1 MLVLTGGEQRPFGSC
16 GRTALHAPP
25 LSSQR
30 CRYPSVRTLSQLLI
44 IRLRIERRSAVV
56 SEAVL
61 LRLPVKCLYWRAWIT
76 VCRWV
81 FLPQRELLL
90 WHVLHH
96 VCAFPH
102 WWPHHWSRQYKYLF
116 LFDVSGFSVWLC
128 SVVHQLQ
135 NHNWMPLKGNQELS
149 LLWLVRSKSHQNIIR
164 QHIIINPH
172 LQMVSLQLKFSL
184 DYLSLYMN
192 EWNCTLRL
200 TTASLFQL
208 SGSDK
213 LTTIC

>member
-16 GRTALHAPP
+16 GHTALHAPP

-30 CRYPSVRTLSQLLI
+30 CHYPSVHTLSQLLI

-61 LRLPVKCLYWRAWIT
+61 LRLPVKCLYWRVWIT
-76 VCRWV
+76 VCRSA
-81 FLPQRELLL
+81 FLPQSELL

-102 WWPHHWSRQYKYLF
+102 WWPHHCSRQYKYLF

-149 LLWLVRSKSHQNIIR
+149 LLWLVGRKSHQNIIR
-164 QHIIINPH
+164 QRHNKSSSSNGIPPIKI
-172 LQMVSLQLKFSL
+172 LSW
-184 DYLSLYMN
+184 LSLTEH
-192 EWNCTLRL
+192 EWMELHLEANRCFAVPAFR
-200 TTASLFQL
+200 
-208 SGSDK
+208 
-213 LTTIC
+213 